1 MSGFFQQL
9 DTSVLTDALRNIIP
23 AILCIPL
30 HELSHGFVALKL
42 GDRTAKNAGRL
53 TMNPLKHVDIFGLIC
68 MAVFRFGWAKP
79 VPVDMRNFRNPKRGM
94 ALTALAGP
102 VSNVLFC
109 LVLLFLFGFLAPF
122 LSSGSVGTFFLDLIS
137 TTAVLSLSL
146 AVFNV
151 IPVPPLDGSKVL
163 FSLLGDRAYRFI
175 LRYER
180 YGMIL
185 LVVLLT
191 SGVLSGPMNR
201 AVSFLLDR
209 FTFLIETGYRLGF
222 LLKY

>member
-109 LVLLFLFGFLAPF
+109 LVLLFLFGLLAPF
-122 LSSGSVGTFFLDLIS
+122 LGSGSVGTFFLDLIS
-137 TTAVLSLSL
+137 TTAVLSISL

-163 FSLLGDRAYRFI
+163 FSLLGDRAYKFI

-185 LVVLLT
+185 LIVLLT

-209 FTFLIETGYRLGF
+209 FSFLIDAGYRLGL